1 MIVIY
6 SKAQRKQVED
16 DVANRA
22 LEALQQ
28 AIERIEAR
36 GDCAALE
43 RARWEKLRVALTNT
57 HCERL
62 Q

>member
-6 SKAQRKQVED
+6 SKAQRKRVAE
-16 DVANRA
+16 DVASRA

-36 GDCAALE
+36 GECAALE
-43 RARWEKLRVALTNT
+43 RARWEKLRLALTST